1 MINKVIS
8 NHGLPKVGATFCLKN
23 GCCCDIMYCGMVE
36 KFSNLA
42 SREDILQFLIIVMHM
57 QEYAVNTNLG
67 TLITKF

>member
-1 MINKVIS
+1 
-8 NHGLPKVGATFCLKN
+8 
-23 GCCCDIMYCGMVE
+23 MYCGTYMVE

-42 SREDILQFLIIVMHM
+42 SREDILQLLIIVMHM

>member
-1 MINKVIS
+1 M
-8 NHGLPKVGATFCLKN
+8 G
-23 GCCCDIMYCGMVE
+23 DIMYCGLWYMVE